1 MGAEIHAFPLAVER
15 AEEPEPYRH
24 RCLVLVGLSLASW
37 GAVLAVGK
45 LIIGL
50 I

>member
-1 MGAEIHAFPLAVER
+1 MGAEIHAFPLVAVR
-15 AEEPEPYRH
+15 AEGLEPYRY